1 MNKFAFA
8 LPLLAVLALGI
19 AAPAAHAKD
28 GWYAGLSAGLGVGSI
43 KDSQVNQFAA
53 SAGVDPGTIDKDK
66 NSFTFKAFVGYS
78 MTAYLGFEGGLFDL
92 GSRSFRVSD
101 QNTGGAL
108 FGESKTYG
116 ASLDVVGTLPL
127 GNWRL
132 LGRAGGYYGR
142 SMLSFEGEGGAP
154 TPPTTTYRNTRFNWK
169 VGAGVGY
176 DFASN
181 VGFRVEW
188 ERYRVDLGTNHDSMY
203 VDTFSGSVLYRF

>member
-1 MNKFAFA
+1 
-8 LPLLAVLALGI
+8 
-19 AAPAAHAKD
+19 
-28 GWYAGLSAGLGVGSI
+28 
-43 KDSQVNQFAA
+43 
-53 SAGVDPGTIDKDK
+53 
-66 NSFTFKAFVGYS
+66 

-101 QNTGGAL
+101 MNTGGSL

-116 ASLDVVGTLPL
+116 ANLDIVGTLPL

-132 LGRAGGYYGR
+132 IGRAGGYYGR
-142 SMLSFEGEGGAP
+142 SMLSLESENGAP
-154 TPPTTTYRNTRFNWK
+154 TPPTTSYRNTRFNWK

-188 ERYRVDLGTNHDSMY
+188 ERYRVDLGTNQDSTY